1 MFMVIKTCVSL
12 SKRLC
17 QSRQA
22 PSICR
27 KTVVREHGQYVNRF
41 DLAYLHAKLE
51 VRNALKKNKGER
63 F

>member
-1 MFMVIKTCVSL
+1 MLMVIKTCVPV
-12 SKRLC
+12 SKRLR
-17 QSRQA
+17 QSREA

-27 KTVVREHGQYVNRF
+27 KTVVRERGQYVNRF

-51 VRNALKKNKGER
+51 VRNALKKGER